1 MSLTDQLCQIKN
13 SIAEAEREL
22 TLLNSGRKVSASR
35 ARKQLQNVKNQSQL
49 LRKAVIAHT
58 KELPTKKRPVK
69 AEPEKSNF
77 VCEMPEPEMPKLE
90 PAPQVDVPKPKK
102 KRITKPKKSI
112 IV

>member
-1 MSLTDQLCQIKN
+1 MIKN
-13 SIAEAEREL
+13 SINEAEREL
-22 TLLNSGRKVSASR
+22 LSLSSGRKVSSSR
-35 ARKQLQNVKNQSQL
+35 VRKHLQTVKAQSQL

-58 KELPTKKRPVK
+58 KEMPTKSRVK

-102 KRITKPKKSI
+102 KRIAKPKK
-112 IV
+112 V